1 MLPKIVSIDE
11 WQAAIEQQIAREKAL
26 TRARDDLSAERRRLP
41 MVRIDKDYSFE
52 GPTGTLSLADL
63 FDGRRQLI
71 VYHFMFAPGWK
82 AGCDGCSWVVDAMTH
97 PAHLNARDT
106 SIVLISRAPLEKLQ
120 KYQARMQW
128 QHPVWYSSMAS
139 DFNHD
144 MGATVADPD
153 DPTRTSERHGVSVF
167 LRDGDDIYRTYFNG
181 ARGVEYLG
189 SMWTY
194 LDLTPYGRQ
203 ETWEVS
209 PAGWPQT
216 EPYVWNRRHDEYGTE
231 PAF

>member
-1 MLPKIVSIDE
+1 
-11 WQAAIEQQIAREKAL
+11 
-26 TRARDDLSAERRRLP
+26 

-106 SIVLISRAPLEKLQ
+106 SIVLISRAPLGLQ

-216 EPYVWNRRHDEYGTE
+216 EPYVGTGATTNTGPNRPSDFPRRRAWNCRAAVPTSCLADRPTSVIAAGRNR
-231 PAF
+231 ARARC